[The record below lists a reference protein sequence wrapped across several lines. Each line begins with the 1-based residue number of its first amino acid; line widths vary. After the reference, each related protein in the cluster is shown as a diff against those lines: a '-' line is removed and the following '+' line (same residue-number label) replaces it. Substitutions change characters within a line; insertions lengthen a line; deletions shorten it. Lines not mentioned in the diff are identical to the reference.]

1 MIYCDMDGVLVD
13 FDESFKKKYGEY
25 PYNIPREQLW
35 EIVNSTPDY
44 WVNLPPQED
53 AHLLIEFLE
62 RNGFEILTG
71 LPHSGFDKANV
82 EKRQWIK
89 NYIGEHVKVICC
101 LSKDKQNYVREK
113 GKDILIDD
121 REPVIQKWQEKGG
134 IGILHT
140 SAQNTISEL
149 KKYGYK

>member
-25 PYNIPREQLW
+25 PYNIPREKLW
-35 EIVNSTPDY
+35 EIVINTPNY
-44 WVNLPPQED
+44 WVNLPPQKD

-62 RNGFEILTG
+62 RHGFEILTG
-71 LPHSGFDKANV
+71 LPHYGFDKANI

-89 NYIGEHVKVICC
+89 NHIGKHVNVICC
-101 LSKDKQNYVREK
+101 LSKDKQNYLHPN
-113 GKDILIDD
+113 DILIDD
-121 REPVIQKWQEKGG
+121 REQNIQRWTEAGG

-140 SAQNTISEL
+140 SAENTIQQL